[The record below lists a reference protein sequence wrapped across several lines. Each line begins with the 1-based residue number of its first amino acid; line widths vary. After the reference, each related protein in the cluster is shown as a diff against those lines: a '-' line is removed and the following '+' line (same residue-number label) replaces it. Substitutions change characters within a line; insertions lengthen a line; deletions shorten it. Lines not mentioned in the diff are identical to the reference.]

1 MSVSNIT
8 GNAQMDSL
16 FAAARNRVERGLK
29 ETNESEQ
36 QRAREAFYKA
46 VKSCDKA
53 AERMMDKH
61 HESVKKSAEKL
72 AEYLRKKAVAD
83 RAQKRADDM
92 RTMNEDI
99 LVERINHRNMLE
111 ELRIRELNR
120 KEILEERAG

>member
-1 MSVSNIT
+1 M
-8 GNAQMDSL
+8 GAF
-16 FAAARNRVERGLK
+16 FAVARDRIECGLK
-29 ETNESEQ
+29 KAGESEER
-36 QRAREAFYKA
+36 RAREAFYKA

-53 AERMMDKH
+53 TERMMDKH

-120 KEILEERAG
+120 KEILEERAD